1 MLWQGK
7 DLKEYSK
14 EELML
19 IVETLARG
27 MREQSARHVQEI
39 EELLFPKEG

>member
-7 DLKEYSK
+7 DLNDYTK

-19 IVETLARG
+19 IVESIART
-27 MREQSARHVQEI
+27 MRQQSARHVQEI
-39 EELLFPKEG
+39 EELLFPQED